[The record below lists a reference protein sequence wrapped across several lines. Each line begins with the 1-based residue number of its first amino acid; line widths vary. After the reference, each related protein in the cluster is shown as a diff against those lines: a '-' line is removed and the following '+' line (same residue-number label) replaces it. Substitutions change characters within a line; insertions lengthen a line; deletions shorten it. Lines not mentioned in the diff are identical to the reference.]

1 MIALMTVWPI
11 ESYYLLLEKFHK
23 ISMFVF
29 YYVHCLIFAKTWYF
43 YLKNLQIYK
52 CNWHQKYLLKY

>member
-11 ESYYLLLEKFHK
+11 ESYYVLLEKFHK

-29 YYVHCLIFAKTWYF
+29 YYVRCLIFAKT
-43 YLKNLQIYK
+43 
-52 CNWHQKYLLKY
+52 

>member
-11 ESYYLLLEKFHK
+11 ESYNVLLEKFHK

-29 YYVHCLIFAKTWYF
+29 YYVHCLIFAKT
-43 YLKNLQIYK
+43 
-52 CNWHQKYLLKY
+52 